1 MNLLPAIV
9 VALLLTTMPTFAQ
22 EKVLSNATLNDK
34 GYQRLDGN
42 SQFRL
47 GCRYLVRTADR
58 TTVFRPT
65 VVRGRS
71 ISFSHAG
78 IAFRV
83 GSEDKTKLLGT
94 DGSVTEVTTWRTCAV
109 L

>member
-9 VALLLTTMPTFAQ
+9 VALLLTTMPTFAE
-22 EKVLSNATLNDK
+22 EKTLSNATLNDK
-34 GYQRLDGN
+34 GYQRLDGD

-47 GCRYLVRTADR
+47 GCRYLIRTADR
-58 TTVFRPT
+58 ATVYRPT
-65 VVRGRS
+65 VGRGRS

-83 GSEDKTKLLGT
+83 TAEDKKTLLGT
-94 DGSVTEVTTWRTCAV
+94 DGSETEVTTWRTCAV